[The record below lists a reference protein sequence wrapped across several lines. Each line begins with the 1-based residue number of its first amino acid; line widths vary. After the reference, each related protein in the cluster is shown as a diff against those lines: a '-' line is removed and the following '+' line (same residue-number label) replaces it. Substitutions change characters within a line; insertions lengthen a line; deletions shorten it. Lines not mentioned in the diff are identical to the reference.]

1 MELRAHWHRSAAGL
15 CAPHT
20 PASGCA
26 CSRLRGGASWAGPR
40 GGAGRGSGSEVAV
53 QMKGRSKTFER
64 SRVLRWRFKVTLCKM
79 PALKFSHLKPFF
91 SSINGLPL
99 ATNPRVRSAERPFS
113 EVPSRKRPL
122 RGAWPGRH
130 PAGLP
135 GSHTGQWDVGRRP
148 LTCRWLCKCLEFFS
162 M

>member
-122 RGAWPGRH
+122 LGGVAWAPPCGAAREPH
-130 PAGLP
+130 
-135 GSHTGQWDVGRRP
+135 GSVGRRTP
-148 LTCRWLCKCLEFFS
+148 ATDL
-162 M
+162 